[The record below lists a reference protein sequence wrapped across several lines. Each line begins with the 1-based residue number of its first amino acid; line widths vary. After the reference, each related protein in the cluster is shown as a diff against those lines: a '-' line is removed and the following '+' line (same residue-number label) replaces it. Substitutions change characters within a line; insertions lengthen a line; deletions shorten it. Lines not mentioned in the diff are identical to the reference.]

1 MEGNNLQFKLLSLNV
16 RSVRTFDKRKC
27 ILNWLGKQDVDI
39 CFLQDTYSSNEIE
52 KQWKKRCL
60 ERRFILYTR
69 DFTQQRYSYF
79 NQTGTRF

>member
-39 CFLQDTYSSNEIE
+39 CFLQETYSSNEIE

-60 ERRFILYTR
+60 ERRFILCTR

-79 NQTGTRF
+79 N